1 MPRREDYVPHCFAVR
16 LVAEPEANRYLEP
29 YLRTLRGGHYI
40 QAYNVMTFVF
50 LDDLADACRLVMS
63 CLRLRLIGVDADDF
77 PASPAAIGG
86 DHYAVRIV
94 VAIAGDRDDP
104 PNRLT
109 NAYLASVKHRYAM
122 EKGRLPASAAPVVR
136 MHLPTLREAV
146 DLTRACPHLRLA
158 ADVDPDRT

>member
-1 MPRREDYVPHCFAVR
+1 MR
-16 LVAEPEANRYLEP
+16 LAAEPEASRYLDP

-40 QAYNVMTFVF
+40 QPYNVLTFVF
-50 LDDLADACRLVMS
+50 LDGLADACRRVMS
-63 CLRLRLIGVDADDF
+63 CLQLRLIGVDASDL

-94 VAIAGDRDDP
+94 VAIGGDLGNP

-109 NAYLASVKHRYAM
+109 NAYLAKVKHRYAM
-122 EKGRLPASAAPVVR
+122 EKARLPVSAVPVVR
-136 MHLPTLREAV
+136 MQLPTLREAV

-158 ADVDPDRT
+158 ADVDPGRTR